1 MPVNFTIRN
10 VPDPVARALRQRAAD
25 NRRSLQQEMLALL
38 EAAAEP
44 GPLRIAEPEPST
56 YVTAPRRRGKA
67 TPVEP
72 SGRLTM
78 EQLWQRARQLGEP
91 SQQESTAIIRA
102 DRDARNRR

>member
-10 VPDPVARALRQRAAD
+10 VPDQVARAWRQRAAD

-56 YVTAPRRRGKA
+56 YVRATKRRGKA
-67 TPVEP
+67 TTP

-78 EQLWQRARQLGEP
+78 DQLWQRARQLGEP